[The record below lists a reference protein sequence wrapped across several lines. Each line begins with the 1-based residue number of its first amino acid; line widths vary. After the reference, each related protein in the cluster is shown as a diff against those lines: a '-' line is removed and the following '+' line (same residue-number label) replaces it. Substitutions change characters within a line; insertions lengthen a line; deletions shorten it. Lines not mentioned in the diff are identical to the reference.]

1 MRQLHNHDQKIIMNM
16 KSYLNVIFCY
26 ISDTL
31 DRNRN
36 PASGDYT
43 LIETSPAWILG
54 INEIDTSVIGV
65 QEKLRYSVP

>member
-1 MRQLHNHDQKIIMNM
+1 MRSH
-16 KSYLNVIFCY
+16 LNVIFCD

-31 DRNRN
+31 GHHRN

-43 LIETSPAWILG
+43 LRETSPAWILG

-65 QEKLRYSVP
+65 QEKLRYSAP